1 MHFDAEFFVAVGFIL
16 FVLLLGYLSIHSKI
30 ATALDERSERVA
42 NELAAAKR
50 LRGEAE
56 AVLASFK
63 TKAAAA
69 EAEAAAIVSQAR
81 IEAEALAKEAATRLE
96 DFVARRT
103 KQAENKIAMAEAQA
117 TADVRAAAADAAASA
132 AEIVLRTE
140 VKGTAAADLLSK
152 DIAALGRQLGG

>member
-16 FVLLLGYLSIHSKI
+16 FVLLLGYLSIHSRI
-30 ATALDERSERVA
+30 AAALDNRTQHVTS
-42 NELAAAKR
+42 ELAEAKR
-50 LRGEAE
+50 LRDEAE

-69 EAEAAAIVSQAR
+69 EAEAAAIVAQAR

-103 KQAENKIAMAEAQA
+103 KQAEVKIGMAEAQA

-132 AEIVLRTE
+132 AEIVLRGE
-140 VKGTAAADLLSK
+140 VKGAAAADLLSK
-152 DIAALGRQLGG
+152 DIAALERQLRG